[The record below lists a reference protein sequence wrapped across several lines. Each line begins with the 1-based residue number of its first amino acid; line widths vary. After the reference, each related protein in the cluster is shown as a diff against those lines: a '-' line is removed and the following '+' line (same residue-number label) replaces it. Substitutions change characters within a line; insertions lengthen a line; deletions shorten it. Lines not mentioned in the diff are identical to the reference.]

1 MSEQTTPESQT
12 AIQRRLELER
22 LKKLEAAKA
31 AKAKPTEV
39 SDKDDLSVEVMVPM
53 G

>member
-1 MSEQTTPESQT
+1 MTDQTAEGQT

-22 LKKLEAAKA
+22 LKKLEAAKKQGA
-31 AKAKPTEV
+31 TV
-39 SDKDDLSVEVMVPM
+39 SDRDDLSVEVMVPM